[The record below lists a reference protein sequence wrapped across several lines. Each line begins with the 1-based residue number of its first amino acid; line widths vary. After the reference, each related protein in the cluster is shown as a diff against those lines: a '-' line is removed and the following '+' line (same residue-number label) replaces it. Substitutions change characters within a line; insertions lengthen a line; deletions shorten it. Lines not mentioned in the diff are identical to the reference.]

1 MGLRASTTVPLNA
14 APDQMKGPAMSSRL
28 DRTELVQ
35 RFRDQASDLIL
46 QMAILLQGGILS
58 GAAFSLIGIFQTQ
71 DDMVIRLIL
80 WLTSVIIGL
89 LMFFRLCHRA
99 LFLMSAGVE
108 ILFVLPIMCMLQ
120 IIPFAVL
127 SSTALGPAGW
137 RYWYVADTA
146 VFALGVVA
154 NWLALRGLKA
164 DQYAKNMAG
173 LFARVRV
180 IVRQQ
185 CVEGIAATLL
195 TFLLTIWILA
205 VPPDWP
211 YATIFVSVHLAL
223 TVISS
228 LIIVREDSREM
239 AALRERFAR

>member
-1 MGLRASTTVPLNA
+1 M
-14 APDQMKGPAMSSRL
+14 
-28 DRTELVQ
+28 
-35 RFRDQASDLIL
+35 
-46 QMAILLQGGILS
+46 
-58 GAAFSLIGIFQTQ
+58 IGIFQAQ
-71 DDMVIRLIL
+71 DNTAIRLIL
-80 WLTSVIIGL
+80 WLNSVIIGL

-108 ILFVLPIMCMLQ
+108 VLFVLPIMCMLQ

-146 VFALGVVA
+146 VFALSVVA

-164 DQYAKNMAG
+164 EQYAKGMIG
-173 LFARVRV
+173 LFERVRI

-195 TFLLTIWILA
+195 TLLLAVWILA

-211 YATIFVSVHLAL
+211 YATIFVSVHLTL
-223 TVISS
+223 TVVSS
-228 LIIVREDSREM
+228 LIIVREDSREV
-239 AALRERFAR
+239 AALREKFAS